1 MQKPTKAFADM
12 VLEIADRLEAVLNEV
27 YGDAGLIPVFVSP
40 ESLRDMAREFTPDAE
55 RGELA
60 GDSTSLSTRFEPLH
74 PITMY
79 RAGCTSCGTVVDD
92 YGDYSCMDDDAVVRY
107 VCESLGWFEVT
118 RDEPSPTPEI
128 PTRVIVHTV
137 ELLCPDCQRC
147 EVCRA
152 NQAYEIDDHLVCE
165 DHEDHNFH
173 PVGWPVSGGA

>member
-12 VLEIADRLEAVLNEV
+12 VLELADKLQAVLKEM
-27 YGDAGLIPVFVSP
+27 YPDGHLIPVFVSP
-40 ESLRDMAREFTPDAE
+40 DSLRDLAREFTPDAE
-55 RGELA
+55 HGQLA
-60 GDSTSLSTRFEPLH
+60 GDSTSLPTRFEPLH

-92 YGDYSCMDDDAVVRY
+92 YGDYSCMDADAAMSY

-118 RDEPSPTPEI
+118 RREPAPTPEI
-128 PTRVIVHTV
+128 PNHVIVHTV

-152 NQAYEIDDHLVCE
+152 HQAYEIDDHLVCE
-165 DHEDHNFH
+165 DHEDHNFR
-173 PVGWPVSGGA
+173 PLGWPAAGGV